1 MPAYNFKSQ
10 FAPAVEAGQKLCTI
24 RGRAAVV
31 GTTAYLY
38 TGMRTKACR
47 KLGQG
52 TIVHC
57 TGISLGYAQNGVPW
71 ARFPK
76 HKMNFLD
83 FTVLAAVDGFSSP
96 RDMVDWFRD
105 QYEHKCVTANE
116 DGGQDVF
123 SGFMITWEL
132 DK

>member
-1 MPAYNFKSQ
+1 MPAYNFKAQ
-10 FAPAVEAGQKLCTI
+10 FSPAVEAGQKLCTI

-52 TIVHC
+52 TITRCSPIIIGRDDV
-57 TGISLGYAQNGVPW
+57 A
-71 ARFPK
+71 FPFVIIDGRK
-76 HKMNFLD
+76 LRMAEVWD
-83 FTVLAAVDGFSSP
+83 LAKQDGFEDSEKF
-96 RDMVDWFRD
+96 VDFFAD
-105 QYEHKCVTANE
+105 SQVYKTMP
-116 DGGQDVF
+116 GGDIQIF
-123 SGFMITWEL
+123 TGFMITWEL

>member
-1 MPAYNFKSQ
+1 MPAYNFKAQ

-24 RGRAAVV
+24 RGRAAKM

-52 TIVHC
+52 TISIVEEIIIGRDL
-57 TGISLGYAQNGVPW
+57 TGYPFVIVVGLKLQRTEIW
-71 ARFPK
+71 A
-76 HKMNFLD
+76 
-83 FTVLAAVDGFSSP
+83 LAEEDGFEDSEKF
-96 RDMVDWFRD
+96 VDFFAD
-105 QYEHKCVTANE
+105 SQVYKNIPGIGTQIFA
-116 DGGQDVF
+116 
-123 SGFMITWEL
+123 GFMITWEL

>member
-1 MPAYNFKSQ
+1 MPAYNFKAQ

-31 GTTAYLY
+31 GTKAYLY

-52 TIVHC
+52 TISIVEEIIIGRDL
-57 TGISLGYAQNGVPW
+57 TGFPFVIVAGLKLQRTEIW
-71 ARFPK
+71 A
-76 HKMNFLD
+76 L
-83 FTVLAAVDGFSSP
+83 VEEDGFEDSEKF
-96 RDMVDWFRD
+96 VDFFAD
-105 QYEHKCVTANE
+105 SQVYKNIQGIGTQIFA
-116 DGGQDVF
+116 
-123 SGFMITWEL
+123 GFIVTWEL

>member
-1 MPAYNFKSQ
+1 MPAYNFKAQ

-24 RGRAAVV
+24 RGRAAKV

-57 TGISLGYAQNGVPW
+57 ADIALGYDENGL
-71 ARFPK
+71 ARAKFGK
-76 HKMNFLD
+76 YKMDAVELNA
-83 FTVLAAVDGFSSP
+83 LAIADGFAEP
-96 RDMVDWFRD
+96 QNLVDFFSD
-105 QYEHKCVTANE
+105 QYHSSRVTE
-116 DGGQDVF
+116 DGGEDVF
-123 SGFMITWEL
+123 RGYMITWEL

>member
-24 RGRAAVV
+24 RGRAAKV

-52 TIVHC
+52 EIIDC
-57 TGISLGYAQNGVPW
+57 SPIIIGREPEA
-71 ARFPK
+71 FP
-76 HKMNFLD
+76 FVIIGGRRLLRAEIWQ
-83 FTVLAAVDGFSSP
+83 LASHDGFEDSEKF
-96 RDMVDWFRD
+96 VDFFAD
-105 QYEHKCVTANE
+105 SQPYKTIEGVGTQFFE
-116 DGGQDVF
+116 GY
-123 SGFMITWEL
+123 ITTWEL

>member
-1 MPAYNFKSQ
+1 MPAYNFKAQ

-31 GTTAYLY
+31 GTKAYLY

-52 TIVHC
+52 TISIVEEIIIGRDL
-57 TGISLGYAQNGVPW
+57 TGFPFVIVAGLKLQRTEIW
-71 ARFPK
+71 A
-76 HKMNFLD
+76 L
-83 FTVLAAVDGFSSP
+83 VEEDGFEDSEKF
-96 RDMVDWFRD
+96 VDFFAD
-105 QYEHKCVTANE
+105 SQVYKNIQGIGTQIFA
-116 DGGQDVF
+116 
-123 SGFMITWEL
+123 GFMITWEL

>member
-1 MPAYNFKSQ
+1 MPAYNFKAQ

-31 GTTAYLY
+31 GTKAYLY

-52 TIVHC
+52 TITRCEPIIIGRDV
-57 TGISLGYAQNGVPW
+57 A
-71 ARFPK
+71 AFPVVVIDDRK
-76 HKMNFLD
+76 LRMAEVWD
-83 FTVLAAVDGFSSP
+83 LAKQDGFEDSEKF
-96 RDMVDWFRD
+96 VDFFAD
-105 QYEHKCVTANE
+105 SQVYKTMP
-116 DGGQDVF
+116 GGDIQIF
-123 SGFMITWEL
+123 AGFMITWEL

>member
-1 MPAYNFKSQ
+1 MPGYNFKAQ
-10 FAPAVEAGQKLCTI
+10 FAPAVEAGTKLCTI

-31 GTTAYLY
+31 GTKAYLY

-57 TGISLGYAQNGVPW
+57 ADITLGYAQDGCPR
-71 ARFPK
+71 AIYGKR
-76 HKMNFLD
+76 KMSLFDLCA
-83 FTVLAAVDGFSSP
+83 LAEADGFNSP
-96 RDMVDWFRD
+96 RAMVDFFRN
-105 QYEHKCVTANE
+105 QYKTSSVTA
-116 DGGQDVF
+116 DGGTTVY
-123 SGFMITWEL
+123 GGYMITWEL

>member
-1 MPAYNFKSQ
+1 MPAYNFKAQ

-31 GTTAYLY
+31 GTKAYLY

-52 TIVHC
+52 TIAHC
-57 TGISLGYAQNGVPW
+57 AAITVGYAQDGCPRAVFG
-71 ARFPK
+71 R
-76 HKMNFLD
+76 HKMNFNE
-83 FTVLAAVDGFSSP
+83 FSALAIADGFETT

-105 QYEHKCVTANE
+105 QYKFSAPTA
-116 DGGQDVF
+116 DGGKDVF

>member
-1 MPAYNFKSQ
+1 MPAYNFKAQ

-24 RGRAAVV
+24 RGRTAKVDSI
-31 GTTAYLY
+31 AYLY

-52 TIVHC
+52 TIAHC
-57 TGISLGYAQNGVPW
+57 APIAIGYAQDGCPRVT
-71 ARFPK
+71 FGK
-76 HKMNFLD
+76 HKMNA
-83 FTVLAAVDGFSSP
+83 TELAALATADGFESP
-96 RDMVDWFRD
+96 RAFVDFFRD
-105 QYEHKCVTANE
+105 QYKFESHTE
-116 DGGQDVF
+116 DGGKNVF

>member
-1 MPAYNFKSQ
+1 MPAYNFKAQ
-10 FAPAVEAGQKLCTI
+10 FAPAVETGQKLCTI

-31 GTTAYLY
+31 GTIAYLY

-52 TIVHC
+52 K
-57 TGISLGYAQNGVPW
+57 ISSCLSIALGYAQDGCPR
-71 ARFPK
+71 AAFGAGK
-76 HKMNFLD
+76 TKMSVAAL
-83 FTVLAAVDGFSSP
+83 TALAIADGFATP

-105 QYEHKCVTANE
+105 QYNFSTST
-116 DGGQDVF
+116 DGGTDVF
-123 SGFMITWEL
+123 SGYMITWEL